1 MFYAVRGQ
9 RGAIMVKLLLA
20 CLVIWV
26 IVLSTPAQGSIWL
39 AHQFSQPTTVA
50 ALAVDDKD
58 LSLLIS
64 TDQQIIRA
72 EPNCYATSS
81 LFGHKTHC
89 KYSEGTT
96 QVENISVSTYR
107 KRYQLAPLD
116 NQRFLAID
124 GETITLHHPPL
135 MFPAPTGMVG
145 VAASVIFRKGARLIS
160 DSDPAG
166 ELIAIKPSSV
176 ATNGRGD
183 MFIGGEITSK
193 VISGDSE
200 TNYIWQLVKDGA
212 GQWHL
217 RPLARGSNHSL
228 GCSLASTRTDKV
240 VVAGHPD
247 HCRILPEAGGLVEL
261 REIDSSIPTFAG
273 GIAVGSDGR
282 LLVSDPQPAT
292 STVFSLH
299 DGSINVIAGSK
310 GAWNDKQLDPLK
322 FRFTPG
328 AIATSPDGG
337 IFVDHRHYN
346 RVLFIGPNDAF
357 EVRLTTLVSEA
368 TDFVN
373 AKAFDNAR
381 AHFAELRQLANTL
394 PSSMQAWRA
403 AMAMQTLHEHVGHD
417 NFEKIRNLQDEFQ
430 KSQEREGCPPPA
442 TALPPETRAEPT
454 TAEPQKKI
462 RSKKNCCFRFWHG
475 RTVNE

>member
-1 MFYAVRGQ
+1 MFYTARDQ
-9 RGAIMVKLLLA
+9 RGAVIVKLLLA
-20 CLVIWV
+20 CFAIWV

-39 AHQFSQPTTVA
+39 AHQFSQPTTVT

-72 EPNCYATSS
+72 EPNCYATEM
-81 LFGHKTHC
+81 LFGRFTHC
-89 KYSEGTT
+89 KYSGGTILV
-96 QVENISVSTYR
+96 QDISKSTYYSP
-107 KRYQLAPLD
+107 RYQLAPLD

-124 GETITLHHPPL
+124 DETITFHHPPIKDDS
-135 MFPAPTGMVG
+135 AT
-145 VAASVIFRKGARLIS
+145 VIFRKGDRLIS

-166 ELIAIKPSSV
+166 EPIALRPLSV

-193 VISGDSE
+193 VVSGDSE

-228 GCSLASTRTDKV
+228 GCSLVSTRTDKV

-273 GIAVGSDGR
+273 GIAVRSDGR
-282 LLVSDPQPAT
+282 LLVSDSRPAT
-292 STVFSLH
+292 STVFSQH
-299 DGSINVIAGSK
+299 DGSINVIAGSQ

-346 RVLFIGPNDAF
+346 RVLFIGPKDAF

-381 AHFAELRQLANTL
+381 AHFAELRQLANTVPL
-394 PSSMQAWRA
+394 SMQVWRA

-430 KSQEREGCPPPA
+430 KSQKREGCPPPA